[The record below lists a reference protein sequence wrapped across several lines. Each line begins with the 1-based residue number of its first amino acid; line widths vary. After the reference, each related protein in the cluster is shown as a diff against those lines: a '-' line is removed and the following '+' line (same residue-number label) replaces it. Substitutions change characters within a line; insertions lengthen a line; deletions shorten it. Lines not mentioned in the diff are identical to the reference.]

1 MKLLL
6 EYKVPPNEDGLCAE
20 YFLKKRLDISSGLLC
35 ELKYNGKIFINGE
48 VCRTVDVARCGD
60 VVAADVYEEIGGFGN
75 IKPYETELDVVYED
89 DYIFVVIN
97 DSSKRRELIKNIPK
111 FCGVFCNSNVFGL
124 GQVTQ
129 IFRYPSDCHKKRI
142 NIIKRFKAL
151 LIRN

>member
-1 MKLLL
+1 MHATTNLNDAS
-6 EYKVPPNEDGLCAE
+6 NEQLT
-20 YFLKKRLDISSGLLC
+20 RLRNIVWLWCISEG
-35 ELKYNGKIFINGE
+35 
-48 VCRTVDVARCGD
+48 
-60 VVAADVYEEIGGFGN
+60 
-75 IKPYETELDVVYED
+75 YED
-89 DYIFVVIN
+89 VSTGESICFTENQKTTAFILETNKSRAELLTCINEAAEKYDCIFVVIN

-111 FCGVFCNSNVFGL
+111 FCGVFCNSNAFGL

>member
-1 MKLLL
+1 MH
-6 EYKVPPNEDGLCAE
+6 ETINSNDASNEQLT
-20 YFLKKRLDISSGLLC
+20 RLRNIVWLWCISEG
-35 ELKYNGKIFINGE
+35 
-48 VCRTVDVARCGD
+48 
-60 VVAADVYEEIGGFGN
+60 
-75 IKPYETELDVVYED
+75 YED
-89 DYIFVVIN
+89 VSTGQNICFAKNQKTTTFILETNKSWAELLTCIYEATEKYDYIFVVIN

-111 FCGVFCNSNVFGL
+111 FCGVFCNSNAFGL

>member
-1 MKLLL
+1 MHATTNLNDASKEQLT
-6 EYKVPPNEDGLCAE
+6 
-20 YFLKKRLDISSGLLC
+20 RLRNIVWLWCISEG
-35 ELKYNGKIFINGE
+35 
-48 VCRTVDVARCGD
+48 
-60 VVAADVYEEIGGFGN
+60 
-75 IKPYETELDVVYED
+75 YED
-89 DYIFVVIN
+89 VSTGQNICFAKNQKTTTFILETNKSRNELLTCIYEAKQKYDYIFVVIN

-111 FCGVFCNSNVFGL
+111 FCGVFCNSNAFGL